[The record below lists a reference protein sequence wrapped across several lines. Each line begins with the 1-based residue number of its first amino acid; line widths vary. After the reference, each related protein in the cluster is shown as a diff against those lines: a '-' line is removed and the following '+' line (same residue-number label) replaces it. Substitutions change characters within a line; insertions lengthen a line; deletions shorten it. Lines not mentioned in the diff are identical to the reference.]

1 MHGHLNIK
9 FEEYILNIT
18 DRVAVIKSEVYI
30 WREGGREGGRKGG
43 KEGGKNEGGK
53 EGRKEGRKD
62 GRKEGRKEG
71 RETGSIYYN
80 CI

>member
-30 WREGGREGGRKGG
+30 WREGGRKGG

-53 EGRKEGRKD
+53 EGRKD

-71 RETGSIYYN
+71 RKGDRKHIL
-80 CI
+80 